1 MIEILGF
8 IAAILTTTAFIPQ
21 VIKVYKTN
29 QTTDLSILTFSMFT
43 LGVFCWILYGLL
55 LNSYPLIIANIIT
68 FLLACYILIKII
80 KNLKNIPVK

>member
-1 MIEILGF
+1 MTEILGF

-29 QTTDLSILTFSMFT
+29 HTSDLSLLTFLMFT
-43 LGVFCWILYGLL
+43 IGVFCWIIYGLI

-68 FLLACYILIKII
+68 FLLACYILVKIF
-80 KNLKNIPVK
+80 KNIK